1 VTLVANGGLGLAK
14 IDDTT
19 MPPLD
24 QQNWM
29 DAGKSVGFRLTIE
42 RIEIAEPVGKSTW
55 IDFNVI
61 SFLRKTNYPYLFFST
76 NRY

>member
-1 VTLVANGGLGLAK
+1 MTNALYVKVKEFHVTLVANGGLGLAK

-29 DAGKSVGFRLTIE
+29 DAGKSAGFRLIIE
-42 RIEIAEPVGKSTW
+42 RIEIAEPVGKSTS
-55 IDFNVI
+55 D
-61 SFLRKTNYPYLFFST
+61 
-76 NRY
+76 